1 VPQGAL
7 RRAAIRLLHLLLPL
21 CLLAAAGVAV
31 QGLFRV
37 ERQPQA
43 QPFSE
48 QTPSLRLGG
57 GPTGTAPLP
66 AAAAVPGPSPTAP
79 PARSP
84 SAAARLTSAV
94 VVVNASNVT
103 GLAGR
108 TAEELRR
115 RGISVASIGNLTAYE
130 RPSSRTVFYPPGDRD
145 QARLLAT
152 LADAPA
158 VAPAPMWLA
167 PGGRLV
173 LVVTADTS
181 LTS

>member
-7 RRAAIRLLHLLLPL
+7 GRAAIRLLHLLLPL

-37 ERQPQA
+37 VRQPQA
-43 QPFSE
+43 QPLSE

-57 GPTGTAPLP
+57 VSASPAPLP
-66 AAAAVPGPSPTAP
+66 AAAAAPTPLPTPRPAPSPATAP
-79 PARSP
+79 
-84 SAAARLTSAV
+84 RLTSPV
-94 VVVNASNVT
+94 VVVNASDIT

-108 TAEELRR
+108 TAQELRR
-115 RGISVASIGNLTAYE
+115 HGISVASIGNLTAYE
-130 RPSSRTVFYPPGDRD
+130 RPSAGTVFYPPGDRD

-158 VAPAPMWLA
+158 VAPAPGWLVQ
-167 PGGRLV
+167 GGKLV